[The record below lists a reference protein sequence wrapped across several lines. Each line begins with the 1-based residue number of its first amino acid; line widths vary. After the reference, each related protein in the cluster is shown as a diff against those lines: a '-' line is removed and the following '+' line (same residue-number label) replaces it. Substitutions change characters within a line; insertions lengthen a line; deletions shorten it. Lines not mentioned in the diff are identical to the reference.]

1 MDPST
6 DFSVSLSGGGFPIQE
21 NREDRPNILR
31 VPEFNPTGNF
41 SLQLFSQGND
51 DPWSF
56 VDPTASIQGSRPNQA
71 IGPYYQATYNFAE
84 YRNTGVPSENGTLPA
99 DSGYG
104 SHNHQYSVASNS
116 SIHEDEIPLDSQ
128 LPEQFMLLG
137 REGPRYPPQSSGQA
151 DLRHQCSECP
161 LAFRTKSEFNKHLQR
176 HLKPFPCPYPHCS
189 RPEGFSTKNDLSR
202 HRKTV
207 HKEHDGN
214 GPIYVC
220 RDGTC
225 AEKNKRWPRA
235 DNFRQH
241 LSRVHGKELRA
252 DDDLSPYL
260 YQPSPSREVL
270 KGVGS
275 SVAQLDSNTHPRQ
288 IHEQSDLFANLNTN
302 RGDSTLSRQA
312 VQSDR
317 AVLANL
323 NWTGTLE
330 GLCVPP
336 QNTRKSND
344 SSSTGP
350 SGLAQPNLSSGTG
363 DIITIDDEDAE
374 DQQPLPMTDDDA
386 MTEPQQDV
394 LGPYSSMD
402 VSTEHETGHGMDLC
416 TTIDLASEGTD
427 SPEAEQ
433 RTPDSAKSDRPAR
446 GSLNVSGAEVPPAPP
461 LSVLL
466 KADVIKYLSSVPRDL
481 LENELKNRA
490 PEDKK
495 SEPEAFK
502 EESKPL
508 NQCSECQKLFN
519 RPCELK

>member
-1 MDPST
+1 
-6 DFSVSLSGGGFPIQE
+6 
-21 NREDRPNILR
+21 
-31 VPEFNPTGNF
+31 
-41 SLQLFSQGND
+41 
-51 DPWSF
+51 
-56 VDPTASIQGSRPNQA
+56 
-71 IGPYYQATYNFAE
+71 
-84 YRNTGVPSENGTLPA
+84 
-99 DSGYG
+99 
-104 SHNHQYSVASNS
+104 
-116 SIHEDEIPLDSQ
+116 
-128 LPEQFMLLG
+128 
-137 REGPRYPPQSSGQA
+137 
-151 DLRHQCSECP
+151 
-161 LAFRTKSEFNKHLQR
+161 
-176 HLKPFPCPYPHCS
+176 
-189 RPEGFSTKNDLSR
+189 
-202 HRKTV
+202 V